1 MISSLNN
8 PFVIKCSKLQKKKYR
23 SLYNQYLIE
32 GLKVINEAR
41 EVITIITT
49 DLNYNNENVVYV
61 SDEVMYKIYNQKPI
75 VKYVAICNLNY
86 VEHFTSNKIVCLDRI
101 SDPGNMG
108 TIIRTGYALGF
119 DNFFIDD
126 QCVDLYNDKVIKAMH
141 GAQFSLNFKKGNLID
156 FLIKYEH
163 KIITTFLDEPSTL
176 NLENENFCLVFGNE
190 ANGIRSEIKNIE
202 HDNFKIKTR
211 FESLNVASASSIIMY
226 DIDRSLNG
234 KNNK

>member
-23 SLYNQYLIE
+23 ILYSQYLVE
-32 GLKVINEAR
+32 GLKVIKEAS

-49 DLNYNNENVVYV
+49 DLNYTNENVVYV

-86 VEHFTSNKIVCLDRI
+86 VERFTSSKIICLDRI

-119 DNFFIDD
+119 DNFFIDE
-126 QCVDLYNDKVIKAMH
+126 QCVDLYNEKVVKAMH
-141 GAQFSLNFKKGNLID
+141 GAQFKINFKKGNLID
-156 FLIKYEH
+156 FLTNYEY
-163 KIITTFLDEPSTL
+163 KIITTFLDEPSNL
-176 NLENENFCLVFGNE
+176 NLENEDFCLVFGNE
-190 ANGIRSEIKNIE
+190 ASGIRTEIKKIE

-211 FESLNVASASSIIMY
+211 FESLNVASACSIIMY